1 MEQVFVGQSRPQPQ
15 QLVQRIFF
23 LFMVLYLPCLLFSQT
38 QETHL
43 LPNGWSLTPAGQS
56 LPLGDLPL
64 NMAVSKSNH
73 WIAVTNNGQ
82 SVQSIQLI
90 DVAQEKIVDNII
102 VAKSWYG
109 LKFSD
114 DEQYLY
120 ASGGND
126 SWIYKYAIEDSHLHI
141 RDTIRLGA
149 PMLDTISPAGLEIDW
164 KNQILYVVTKENN
177 SLYII
182 NLISKSIDKQI
193 ALGAEAYACALSPD
207 KKELYISLW
216 GGNKLLVYSTQSKSI
231 LTTIPVGSNPNEIL
245 LSKNG
250 KHLFVANGNDNSVSV
265 VDLKKRKVIEVLNSA
280 LYPDAPTGSASNGLA
295 LSADEKTLYIAN
307 ADNNALAVFDVSKVG
322 SSKSKGFIPVGWY
335 PTNVK
340 WVNDKIWVTNGK
352 GYSSFPNPNGPNPI
366 SKEQDVA
373 YQKG

>member
-1 MEQVFVGQSRPQPQ
+1 MEQVFDSQSRPQPQ
-15 QLVQRIFF
+15 QLVQRFFF
-23 LFMVLYLPCLLFSQT
+23 LFMLLYLPCRLFSQT
-38 QETHL
+38 QESHL
-43 LPNGWSLTPAGQS
+43 LPNGWSLTPAGHS
-56 LPLGDLPL
+56 FPLGDLPL

-73 WIAVTNNGQ
+73 WMAVTNNGQ

-90 DVAQEKIVDNII
+90 DITQEKIVDNII
-102 VAKSWYG
+102 VAKAWYG

-126 SWIYKYAIEDSHLHI
+126 NWIYKYAIEDNHLII

-149 PMLDTISPAGLEIDW
+149 PMLDTISPAGLEIDG

-177 SLYII
+177 SLYRI
-182 NLISKSIDKQI
+182 NLITKNIEKQI

-216 GGNKLLVYSTQSKSI
+216 GGNQLVVYSTQSKSI

-265 VDLKKRKVIEVLNSA
+265 IDLKKRKVLEVLNSA
-280 LYPDAPTGSASNGLA
+280 LYPDAPTGTTSNGLA

-307 ADNNALAVFDVSKVG
+307 ADNNALAVLMFQRLGPASLKD
-322 SSKSKGFIPVGWY
+322 SSR
-335 PTNVK
+335 
-340 WVNDKIWVTNGK
+340 
-352 GYSSFPNPNGPNPI
+352 
-366 SKEQDVA
+366 
-373 YQKG
+373 